1 LLLGTLDTDAFLWV
15 VEHRA
20 GWLDPVFIALSVVG
34 YAGLVWVTLAVV
46 VSVLARAPVLTTTA
60 LTAVCV
66 WTADLVTMGL
76 KPLIDRPRPF
86 DTLPDID
93 PLLGG
98 TLGSSL
104 PSGHAAT
111 SFAGAVVLGALF
123 RRGLPAFL
131 VLAAAIAYSRVYLGV
146 HYPSDVLAG
155 AAVGAAVALLVLA
168 VLRLRRRTS
177 GVPRRPEAAQPPG

>member
-1 LLLGTLDTDAFLWV
+1 MDTDVFLWV

-34 YAGLVWVTLAVV
+34 YAGLVWIGLAVLLA
-46 VSVLARAPVLTTTA
+46 VLARLPLLTTTA
-60 LTAVCV
+60 LTALCV
-66 WTADLVTMGL
+66 WGADLLTMGL
-76 KPLIDRPRPF
+76 KPIVDRPRPF
-86 DTLPDID
+86 ETHTEVD

-111 SFAGAVVLGALF
+111 SFAGAVVLGYLF
-123 RRGLPAFL
+123 PRGLPFVML
-131 VLAAAIAYSRVYLGV
+131 LAAAIAFSRVYLRV

-155 AAVGAAVALLVLA
+155 AALGAAVAGLVL
-168 VLRLRRRTS
+168 VLVRLRRRTS
-177 GVPRRPEAAQPPG
+177 AGLRQSGAVPPPG

>member
-1 LLLGTLDTDAFLWV
+1 V
-15 VEHRA
+15 VDHRA

-34 YAGLVWVTLAVV
+34 YAGLVWIGLAVA
-46 VSVLARAPVLTTTA
+46 VSIFARLPLLTTTA

-66 WTADLVTMGL
+66 WTADLLTLGL

-86 DTLPDID
+86 ETHADVD

-111 SFAGAVVLGALF
+111 SFAGAVVLGAVY
-123 RRGLPAFL
+123 RRGLPYFL
-131 VLAAAIAYSRVYLGV
+131 LLAVAIAYSRVYLGV
-146 HYPSDVLAG
+146 HYPFDVIAG
-155 AAVGAAVALLVLA
+155 AAIGAAVSLAALA
-168 VLRLRRRTS
+168 ALRLRRRTS
-177 GVPRRPEAAQPPG
+177 AIPRQPEASPPRG